1 MVIVSGGFQ
10 CVSHVAP
17 STSRDDGSIVGKQK
31 WGAASRS
38 RPNLSPQAYQSQPR
52 PFSLIWKDMNP
63 FRYLLCCAILQ
74 FCSLPALSPGVPT
87 IAE

>member
-1 MVIVSGGFQ
+1 MVMVSGGFQ

-38 RPNLSPQAYQSQPR
+38 RPNLSPPACQSQPR
-52 PFSLIWKDMNP
+52 PLSLI
-63 FRYLLCCAILQ
+63 
-74 FCSLPALSPGVPT
+74 
-87 IAE
+87 